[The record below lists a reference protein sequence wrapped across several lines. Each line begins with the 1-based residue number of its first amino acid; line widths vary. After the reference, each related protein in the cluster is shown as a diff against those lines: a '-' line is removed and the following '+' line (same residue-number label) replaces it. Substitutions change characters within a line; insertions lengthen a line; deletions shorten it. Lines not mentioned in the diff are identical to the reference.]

1 MKNKAIDKIV
11 DVFFEVQSE
20 GIRIENKEKLDEKG
34 LNKIRDEI
42 GTLNITRLYEYDSL
56 IMTFNQHKNIY
67 ELVDILDDLWLKSM
81 KYFKKNYSIDE
92 ICDILHDISDDPI
105 YLISLGIEKI
115 VEESKNLVIKIT
127 I

>member
-67 ELVDILDDLWLKSM
+67 ELVYILDDLWLKSM

-92 ICDILHDISDDPI
+92 ICDILHDISDVPI
-105 YLISLGIEKI
+105 DLVSLGIEKI
-115 VEESKNLVIKIT
+115 VEESKKLGY
-127 I
+127 

>member
-81 KYFKKNYSIDE
+81 KYV
-92 ICDILHDISDDPI
+92 ISYMI
-105 YLISLGIEKI
+105 
-115 VEESKNLVIKIT
+115 
-127 I
+127 

>member
-1 MKNKAIDKIV
+1 MKNNPMGEIV

-67 ELVDILDDLWLKSM
+67 ELVDILDNLWLESVQH
-81 KYFKKNYSIDE
+81 FKKGYDIDK
-92 ICDILHDISDDPI
+92 ICDILHDISNVPI
-105 YLISLGIEKI
+105 DLVSLGKEKI
-115 VEESKNLVIKIT
+115 IEEMKKLGY
-127 I
+127 

>member
-1 MKNKAIDKIV
+1 MKNYPTGKIV

-67 ELVDILDDLWLKSM
+67 ELVDILDDLWLESVQ
-81 KYFKKNYSIDE
+81 YFKKGYDIDK
-92 ICDILHDISDDPI
+92 ICDILHDISNVPI
-105 YLISLGIEKI
+105 DLVSLGKEKI
-115 VEESKNLVIKIT
+115 IEEMKKLGY
-127 I
+127 

>member
-115 VEESKNLVIKIT
+115 VEESKKLGY
-127 I
+127 

>member
-92 ICDILHDISDDPI
+92 ICDILHDISDVPI
-105 YLISLGIEKI
+105 DLVSLGIEKI
-115 VEESKNLVIKIT
+115 VEESKKLGY
-127 I
+127 

>member
-1 MKNKAIDKIV
+1 MKNKVIDKID

-20 GIRIENKEKLDEKG
+20 GIKIVTKEKLNEKE

-67 ELVDILDDLWLKSM
+67 ELIDILDELWLNSM
-81 KYFKKNYSIDE
+81 KYFKKNYDIDE
-92 ICDILHDISDDPI
+92 ICDILCNINNDPND
-105 YLISLGIEKI
+105 LVSLDIEKI
-115 VEESKNLVIKIT
+115 VKESKKLGY
-127 I
+127 

>member
-20 GIRIENKEKLDEKG
+20 GIRIENKENLAEKG

-67 ELVDILDDLWLKSM
+67 ELVYILDDLWLKSM

-92 ICDILHDISDDPI
+92 ICDILHDISDVPI
-105 YLISLGIEKI
+105 DLVSLGIEKI
-115 VEESKNLVIKIT
+115 VEESKKLGY
-127 I
+127 

>member
-1 MKNKAIDKIV
+1 MKNNPMGEIV

-67 ELVDILDDLWLKSM
+67 ELVDILDDLWLESVQH
-81 KYFKKNYSIDE
+81 FKKSYDIDK
-92 ICDILHDISDDPI
+92 ICDILHNISNVPI
-105 YLISLGIEKI
+105 DLVSLGKEKI
-115 VEESKNLVIKIT
+115 IEEMKKLGY
-127 I
+127 

>member
-34 LNKIRDEI
+34 LNKIRDGI

-67 ELVDILDDLWLKSM
+67 ELVDILDDLWLESM

-115 VEESKNLVIKIT
+115 VEESKKLGY
-127 I
+127 

>member
-1 MKNKAIDKIV
+1 MKNKQIDKIV
-11 DVFFEVQSE
+11 DVFFKVQGE
-20 GIRIENKEKLDEKG
+20 GIRIENKAKLNEKE

-67 ELVDILDDLWLKSM
+67 ELIDILDELWLKSM

-115 VEESKNLVIKIT
+115 VEESKKLGY
-127 I
+127 